1 MKSWMIGRIVYEE
14 SSVRGNLKVMY
25 LTEHIVL
32 DTEKNLAQP
41 FSELDKVDMLIIQEH
56 KTVAA

>member
-1 MKSWMIGRIVYEE
+1 MIGRIVYEE
-14 SSVRGNLKVMY
+14 SSIRGNLKVMY
-25 LTEHIVL
+25 LTEHLVL

-41 FSELDKVDMLIIQEH
+41 FSELDKVDMPIIQEH